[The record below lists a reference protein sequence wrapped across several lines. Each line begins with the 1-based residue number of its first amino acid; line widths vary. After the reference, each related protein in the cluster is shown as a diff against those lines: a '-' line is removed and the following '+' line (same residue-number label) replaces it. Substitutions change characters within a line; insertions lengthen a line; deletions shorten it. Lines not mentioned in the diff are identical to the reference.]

1 MVQQYTTHIPIWLQW
16 MKLVRS
22 AVS

>member
-16 MKLVRS
+16 MKLVRP